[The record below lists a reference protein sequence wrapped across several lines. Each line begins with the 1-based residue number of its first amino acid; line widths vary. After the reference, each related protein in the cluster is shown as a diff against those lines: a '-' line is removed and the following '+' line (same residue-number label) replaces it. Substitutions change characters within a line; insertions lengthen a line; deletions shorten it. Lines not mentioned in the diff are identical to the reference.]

1 MKRYCPVA
9 SAMALPALLPF
20 AALVLAGII
29 DIPLH
34 GAGNFT
40 ASAVVTGVL
49 GVIALIAT
57 LQNLGNYGGV
67 MKIICL
73 AVCGFMLVS
82 AFANLNGAEEQD
94 SGIPATAG
102 GSYNTGYSGGYTG
115 GYSGDTSGSTSSKS
129 SGYVYCNFCGA
140 SGDCTTCG
148 GDGKVEALS
157 GSIWG
162 TMCRTCEGSGNC
174 GYCGGDGDRGN

>member
-57 LQNLGNYGGV
+57 LQNLSNYGGV

-82 AFANLNGAEEQD
+82 AFFNLNGDADQGG
-94 SGIPATAG
+94 SAPVTAG
-102 GSYNTGYSGGYTG
+102 SSYNTGYSGGYTG
-115 GYSGDTSGSTSSKS
+115 GNSGYGSRSTSSKS
-129 SGYVYCNFCGA
+129 SSYVYCNFCGA

-148 GDGKVEALS
+148 
-157 GSIWG
+157 
-162 TMCRTCEGSGNC
+162 
-174 GYCGGDGDRGN
+174 